1 MQSPPGPIT
10 RGEHLAFLEVL
21 GSMRANDARW
31 TPTMA
36 GFVTVRLVDK
46 WAEALRGWLA
56 PRPSEV
62 AAVRDAIDK
71 VAAGPTRNALTAIV
85 DAITQS
91 WGRRRSQVSARLLSY
106 ASLLYDS
113 GEWAL
118 SADIYQTF
126 LSLAPSDNETDLV
139 MHAWLRIGLCDGWLG
154 RYPEAQKAHETAR
167 ALAAMKGERYVE
179 LAAEHGLALVTL
191 RRGNLPQADERFSAV
206 VAECEKHMA
215 AEPSLVHVLVGA
227 LHDQG
232 AAAIQRGDPD
242 GAIALLA
249 RALEEASDQRSRDRI
264 LLDVAAAFMEM
275 GLLDTAR
282 RAYLVVELT
291 TQEASNRWI
300 ACLNLIHLAKLD
312 GAETVF
318 ERYRQALS
326 GESLPPRLAV
336 HYQIELG
343 EGFRRFGRAQQ
354 ARQAF
359 DRAVVLAERHQL
371 NRELM
376 EAETAR
382 DAIVEQ
388 APSKPEQPEPIELEE
403 TTKRVRD
410 AIEHMS
416 AELAGA
422 GA

>member
-91 WGRRRSQVSARLLSY
+91 WGRRRSQVSARVLSY
-106 ASLLYDS
+106 AALLSD
-113 GEWAL
+113 GREWAL
-118 SADIYQTF
+118 SADIYRTF
-126 LSLAPSDNETDLV
+126 LALAFETERDLV
-139 MHAWLRIGLCDGWLG
+139 CHAWYRIGWCEAWLG
-154 RYPEAQKAHETAR
+154 QYPEAETAFSLARER
-167 ALAAMKGERYVE
+167 ARELGDRYVD
-179 LAAEHGLALVTL
+179 LSSAHGLALIT
-191 RRGNLPQADERFSAV
+191 RNRGNLPAADERFTAV
-206 VAECEKHMA
+206 VASCEQHV
-215 AEPSLVHVLVGA
+215 AETPALADVLVVA

-232 AAAIQRGDPD
+232 VGAIQRGDFD
-242 GAIALLA
+242 RAFALLS
-249 RALEEASDQRSRDRI
+249 RALDEARTQQQRDRI
-264 LLDVAAAFMEM
+264 LLDLALAFMEM

-282 RAYLVVELT
+282 QAYMIVEVT
-291 TQEASNRWI
+291 ADDPTQRWI
-300 ACLNLIHLAKLD
+300 ASLNLMHLATQT

-318 ERYRQALS
+318 ERHRQAVSNEPLT
-326 GESLPPRLAV
+326 PRLAV
-336 HYQIELG
+336 NYHINVG
-343 EGFRRFGRAQQ
+343 EGYRRFGRERQ

-376 EAETAR
+376 QAEAAR
-382 DAIVEQ
+382 DAVQPEQ
-388 APSKPEQPEPIELEE
+388 AERAG
-403 TTKRVRD
+403 TTTLTEATIRAQQV
-410 AIEHMS
+410 IEHLG

-422 GA
+422 GV